1 MNRLAKMCALMLA
14 AGMVFACERR
24 TEEIDAGGVLLS
36 ITDFDGL
43 PNFVSATGDFEAASI
58 ESIVVENIAKNPDL
72 PTSALMN
79 VEIHSYEVRYRRE
92 DSGTRTLPV
101 LVESV
106 FGVAPVNGTYTLN
119 GGLFMRPSQFDH
131 QPLKDLREFGRDL
144 ETNSRVVRIQVSIQ
158 FFGKTLSGDE
168 VASAPGYFSIDLL
181 P

>member
-14 AGMVFACERR
+14 AGLMFACERR

-36 ITDFDGL
+36 ITDFDEL
-43 PNFVSATGDFEAASI
+43 PLYVSSSDLGTAVIGEIT
-58 ESIVVENIAKNPDL
+58 VENIAKNPDL

-92 DSGTRTLPV
+92 DTGTRQLPV

-106 FGVAPVNGTYTLN
+106 FGVAPVNGSFTYEDFP
-119 GGLFMRPSQFDH
+119 FMRPDQFNY
-131 QPLKDLREFGRDL
+131 PPITDLREFGRDL
-144 ETNSRVVRIQVSIQ
+144 ETNSEVVRIQVSIQ

-168 VASAPGYFSIDLL
+168 VASAPGYFSIDLVR
-181 P
+181 